1 MDNKFLMNFLNM
13 RKQLNA
19 SQSAI
24 QSIVPAKR
32 SHDVPAGSTYAS
44 IIEDK
49 PPKTDVLEYLR
60 KRIIECVELEE
71 EYDAKRKR

>member
-1 MDNKFLMNFLNM
+1 MDNKFLLNFMNM

-19 SQSAI
+19 SQSAAE
-24 QSIVPAKR
+24 SMKPAR
-32 SHDVPAGSTYAS
+32 RTADVPAGSTYAS

-49 PPKTDVLEYLR
+49 PPKSDVLGYMR

-71 EYDAKRKR
+71 ERDAKRK